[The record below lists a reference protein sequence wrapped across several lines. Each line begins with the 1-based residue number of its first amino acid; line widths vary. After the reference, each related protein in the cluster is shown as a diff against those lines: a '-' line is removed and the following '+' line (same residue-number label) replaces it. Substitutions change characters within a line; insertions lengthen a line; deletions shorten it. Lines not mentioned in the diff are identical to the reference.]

1 MNNNMVTFQKIGLM
15 AKHTHP
21 EIHSTLE
28 NLYSLLAPLISECY
42 IEESLA
48 PYLPTQKSSSKLTNF
63 IVIPLEE
70 MPQHIDLCIVIGG
83 DGSFL
88 KAARLMANYAIPILG
103 INRGRLG
110 FLTDFSPKDLDT
122 ELLPVLKG
130 AYKQESRFLLQAEL
144 IRNQQVISSS
154 LALNDV
160 VLYSGDI
167 ARLLEFE
174 VSIDGH
180 FMSRQRSDGL
190 ITATPTGSTAYA
202 LSGGGPILH
211 PELEAIVLVPM
222 HPLTLSSRP
231 IVLSSNAQIELH
243 LIHNDLIHPKLSF
256 DGQVIFT
263 LEPDDKILIKKYPTD
278 ITLIHPKN
286 YDYYHTLRT
295 KLGWNWSS
303 AR

>member
-1 MNNNMVTFQKIGLM
+1 MFKFQKIGLIG
-15 AKHTHP
+15 KHTHP
-21 EIHSTLE
+21 EIQSTLAQ
-28 NLYSLLAPLISECY
+28 LYELLAPHITGFY
-42 IEESLA
+42 VEENLA
-48 PYLPTQKSSSKLTNF
+48 HFLPSAALTSASPKIN
-63 IVIPLEE
+63 VLPVHEL
-70 MPQHIDLCIVIGG
+70 PNHVDLAIVIGG

-88 KAARLMANYAIPILG
+88 NAARLIVNHHIPVLG

-110 FLTDFSPKDLDT
+110 FLTDFSPKDFET

-130 AYKQESRFLLQAEL
+130 EYKQESRFLLHSEL
-144 IRNQQVISSS
+144 IRNHQVIASS

-174 VSIDGH
+174 VTIDGH
-180 FMSRQRSDGL
+180 FMSRQRADG
-190 ITATPTGSTAYA
+190 IIAATPTGSTAYA
-202 LSGGGPILH
+202 LSGGGPIVH
-211 PELEAIVLVPM
+211 PELGAIVLVPM

-231 IVLSSNAQIELH
+231 IVLSPHAQIEWH
-243 LIHNDLIHPKLSF
+243 VMNNITIHPKLSF

-263 LEPDDKILIKKYPTD
+263 LEPDDKIIIKKHATELT
-278 ITLIHPKN
+278 ILHPKN

-295 KLGWNWSS
+295 KLGWNWSG

>member
-1 MNNNMVTFQKIGLM
+1 MFKFQKIGLIG
-15 AKHTHP
+15 KHTHP
-21 EIHSTLE
+21 EIKATLAQLYELLSPYITECYVEE
-28 NLYSLLAPLISECY
+28 NLAQF
-42 IEESLA
+42 
-48 PYLPTQKSSSKLTNF
+48 LPAVALTSVSPKIN
-63 IVIPLEE
+63 VLPVQE
-70 MPQHIDLCIVIGG
+70 MPNHIDLAIVIGG

-88 KAARLMANYAIPILG
+88 KAARLIVNHNIPVLG

-110 FLTDFSPKDLDT
+110 FLTDFSPKELEA

-130 AYKQESRFLLQAEL
+130 AYKQESRFLLHCEL
-144 IRNQQVISSS
+144 VRDKQVIASS

-174 VSIDGH
+174 VTIDGH
-180 FMSRQRSDGL
+180 FMSRQRADG
-190 ITATPTGSTAYA
+190 IIAATPTGSTAYA
-202 LSGGGPILH
+202 LSGGGPIVH

-231 IVLSSNAQIELH
+231 IVLSSHAQIEWH
-243 LIHNDLIHPKLSF
+243 LMSNIRIHPKLSF
-256 DGQVIFT
+256 DGQIIFT
-263 LEPDDKILIKKYPTD
+263 LEPDDKIIIKKHATEL
-278 ITLIHPKN
+278 TLLHPNN

-295 KLGWNWSS
+295 KLGWNWSG